1 MNGEVRR
8 DIGEHCYL
16 PHLLVLLI
24 EVRDDGPDAFVASFG
39 GGSGLGVERWD
50 AEVDVLSYVVHG

>member
-1 MNGEVRR
+1 MGYSRR
-8 DIGEHCYL
+8 GDVIA
-16 PHLLVLLI
+16 HLLVLLI